1 MLSKLWL
8 SFKLALI
15 IIKKTTATKYSNS
28 RVSRWNFT
36 IDSIYLNIIKDI
48 FIKYLVG
55 LALEYKWYFSNTNQE
70 NNSKKNFKFTC
81 YTILYPKWAFTIG
94 SMGPFFNYFDQN
106 CAHYW
111 SNTTPGWHWWRN
123 SFTVIRE
130 NLHTVDISNTPTSRR
145 VNIVKE
151 RPPTHYQGQF
161 S

>member
-15 IIKKTTATKYSNS
+15 IIKKTTATKCSNS

-70 NNSKKNFKFTC
+70 NNSNKNFKFTC
-81 YTILYPKWAFTIG
+81 GTILYPKWAFTIG

-111 SNTTPGWHWWRN
+111 SKWPTWGLSYRVKIALSLIMKKPLFRFISN
-123 SFTVIRE
+123 F
-130 NLHTVDISNTPTSRR
+130 DISFYSRVLLKSKSR
-145 VNIVKE
+145 
-151 RPPTHYQGQF
+151 GF
-161 S
+161 